1 MSGFQESQTTFSVL
15 EPVRGEPLPDVS
27 DPLVSADLGF
37 NVSNNRLDDTIAYS
51 KEFYIP
57 AVCTDVIFLRLS
69 IAIVCPLSFEILD
82 LETLATGSIPI
93 KTEHFKSII
102 KQYKPK
108 KALGLFRA
116 FGLIVDAHGTPVSE
130 EESVIDWHGVVHT
143 VTAVAP
149 YFVLF
154 KSNSIEVRDGTT
166 GRLEQVMF
174 GTGVRCTWRGPGV
187 LQGELDEDH
196 LIPESV
202 HERSRLQVLMN
213 APPIRGSDEIAQ
225 HVFDLVRK

>member
-1 MSGFQESQTTFSVL
+1 MFLNLSYSQIL
-15 EPVRGEPLPDVS
+15 
-27 DPLVSADLGF
+27 AMI
-37 NVSNNRLDDTIAYS
+37 DTITLS
-51 KEFYIP
+51 SKKEFYIP

-108 KALGLFRA
+108 RALGLFRGKQRNRHILCYDT
-116 FGLIVDAHGTPVSE
+116 FGLIIDGQGNPVSE

-154 KSNSIEVRDGTT
+154 KSNSIEVRDGIT

-187 LQGELDEDH
+187 LQGELDEDD

-213 APPIRGSDEIAQ
+213 SPPIRGSDEIAQ
-225 HVFDLVRK
+225 HVFDLIRKG